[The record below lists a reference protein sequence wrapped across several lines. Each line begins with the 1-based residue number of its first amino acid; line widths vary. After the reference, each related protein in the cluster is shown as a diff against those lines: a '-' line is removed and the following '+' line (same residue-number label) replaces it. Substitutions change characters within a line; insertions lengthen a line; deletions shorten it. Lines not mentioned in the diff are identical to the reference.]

1 MVKTTVYLDN
11 DLALAIRQLAS
22 SEGKPQAEIIR
33 EALTRYTQQAERP
46 KPKRI
51 GAFHSGRA
59 DVSERSKELIRAAV
73 KEGQWP

>member
-22 SEGKPQAEIIR
+22 SEGRPQAEIIR
-33 EALTRYTQQAERP
+33 EALIRHTHQADRP

-59 DVSERSKELIRAAV
+59 DVSERSKDLIREAV
-73 KEGQWP
+73 KAGQWP